1 MFDLKK
7 QALIF
12 YRQRLAYDQK
22 VLFVLMLFTTLLG
35 CVLLAINHYTT
46 QFSGEAFYTD
56 GFNRATAPLL
66 ILAIATIYF
75 REIIPERVYLLVFT
89 FCAYFLCIISGS
101 WVTQGIQYTTFPTID
116 HWLLA
121 ADNALHFNQLALM
134 KTVHQHAW
142 LDTLL
147 KWSYNSLLPE
157 FILVPTIMT
166 ILGCKRAV
174 MVFLLALMLT
184 YPIGTMIYYFFPT
197 TAPAQ
202 TLHSNLF
209 LPESHATYI
218 KFYEIRH
225 YIKLTTTEGGLIAF
239 PSFHVIWAILFTY
252 MTFEKKWL
260 FYPLIVLNCILVFS
274 TLALGWHYLADIIA
288 SIIVT
293 IPCISFVNY
302 LMTRKCER
310 PPLPS
315 DEDGEPSGE
324 SGPLVSGGNPPS
336 SSSLKTMPRPFS

>member
-1 MFDLKK
+1 MFNLKK

-12 YRQRLAYDQK
+12 YQQKLAFDQK

-35 CVLLAINHYTT
+35 CILLAINHYTT

-56 GFNRATAPLL
+56 GFNQATAPLL

-75 REIIPERVYLLVFT
+75 RDIIPDRVYVLVFT

-116 HWLLA
+116 HWLLT
-121 ADNALHFNQLALM
+121 ADNTLHFNQLALM
-134 KTVHQHAW
+134 KAVQQHQW

-147 KWSYNSLLPE
+147 KWSYDSLLPE

-166 ILGCKRAV
+166 ALGCKRAV
-174 MVFLLALMLT
+174 MVFLLTLMLT
-184 YPIGTMIYYFFPT
+184 YPVGTMIYYFFPT
-197 TAPAQ
+197 TAPAHI
-202 TLHSNLF
+202 LHSNLF

-218 KFYEIRH
+218 KFYEIH
-225 YIKLTTTEGGLIAF
+225 HHIKLTTTEGGLIAF

-252 MTFEKKWL
+252 MAFEKKWL
-260 FYPLIVLNCILVFS
+260 FYPLIVLNCLLIFS
-274 TLALGWHYLADIIA
+274 TLALGWHYLIDIIA
-288 SIIVT
+288 SMLIAVPSIYVA
-293 IPCISFVNY
+293 NY
-302 LMTRKCER
+302 LTTRKCER

-315 DEDGEPSGE
+315 DAGGEPSDE
-324 SGPLVSGGNPPS
+324 LGPLVSGGKSS